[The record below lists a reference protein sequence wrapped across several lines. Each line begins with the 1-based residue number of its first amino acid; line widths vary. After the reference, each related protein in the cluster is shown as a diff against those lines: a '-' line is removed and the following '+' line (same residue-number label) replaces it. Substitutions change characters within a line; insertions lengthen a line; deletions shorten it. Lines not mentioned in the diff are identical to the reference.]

1 MINYPYGKLLKS
13 YFLSKTKRKLKIT
26 DESILEFRAGIF
38 DIDPYCEIN
47 NGRYH
52 ILGDIG
58 RFDHGFRTGFFKRA
72 IKYKLSFMVAGS
84 TAKYR
89 FRIKYGEKF
98 QMSTKIIYTDEKW
111 VYYIT
116 NFFSR
121 DQLKSSVLTRT
132 GTIKGGKLLRP
143 AEASEFFGHQVPEYD
158 LPDWIALWIES
169 DNTYPGF

>member
-1 MINYPYGKLLKS
+1 MINYPYIKLLKA
-13 YFLSKTKRKLKIT
+13 YFTSRTKKRLRIT
-26 DESILEFRAGIF
+26 DETILEFKAGIF
-38 DIDPYCEIN
+38 DIDPYFEIN

-58 RFDHGFRTGFFKRA
+58 RFDHGFRTGFFKKA

-98 QMSTKIIYTDEKW
+98 KMSTKIIYTDEKW
-111 VYYIT
+111 VYYLT

-132 GTIKGGKLLRP
+132 GTIKNGKLLKP
-143 AEASEFFGHQVPEYD
+143 AEASKFFGHAVPKYD
-158 LPDWIALWIES
+158 LPNWVALWIKS
-169 DNTYPGF
+169 DDEYPGF

>member
-1 MINYPYGKLLKS
+1 MINYPYGKILKS

-26 DESILEFRAGIF
+26 DESILEFKAGIF

-84 TAKYR
+84 QRKVS
-89 FRIKYGEKF
+89 F
-98 QMSTKIIYTDEKW
+98 
-111 VYYIT
+111 
-116 NFFSR
+116 
-121 DQLKSSVLTRT
+121 
-132 GTIKGGKLLRP
+132 
-143 AEASEFFGHQVPEYD
+143 
-158 LPDWIALWIES
+158 
-169 DNTYPGF
+169 

>member
-1 MINYPYGKLLKS
+1 MINYPYVKLLKS

-26 DESILEFRAGIF
+26 DESILEFKAGIF

-58 RFDHGFRTGFFKRA
+58 RFDHGFRTGFFKKA
-72 IKYKLSFMVAGS
+72 IKYNLSFMVAGS
-84 TAKYR
+84 IAKYR

-98 QMSTKIIYTDEKW
+98 QMSTKIIYTDQKW
-111 VYYIT
+111 VYYLT
-116 NFFSR
+116 NFFQG

-132 GTIKGGKLLRP
+132 GTIKGGRLLGP
-143 AEASEFFGHQVPEYD
+143 AEASKFFGHQVPEYE
-158 LPDWIALWIES
+158 LPDWVALWIES

>member
-1 MINYPYGKLLKS
+1 
-13 YFLSKTKRKLKIT
+13 
-26 DESILEFRAGIF
+26 
-38 DIDPYCEIN
+38 
-47 NGRYH
+47 
-52 ILGDIG
+52 
-58 RFDHGFRTGFFKRA
+58 
-72 IKYKLSFMVAGS
+72 MVAGS

-111 VYYIT
+111 VYYLT